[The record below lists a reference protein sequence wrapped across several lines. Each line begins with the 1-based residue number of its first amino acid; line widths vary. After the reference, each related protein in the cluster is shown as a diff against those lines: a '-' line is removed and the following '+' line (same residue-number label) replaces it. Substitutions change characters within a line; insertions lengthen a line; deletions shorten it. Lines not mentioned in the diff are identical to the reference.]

1 MQTLFPES
9 SDHFSHFESPTGWH
23 HRGKK
28 GVNWAQNED
37 FLHFMTVSNNL
48 SGCTRKNV
56 NANLE

>member
-1 MQTLFPES
+1 MQTPFPES
-9 SDHFSHFESPTGWH
+9 SDHFSHFDLPLGGTTG
-23 HRGKK
+23 GQK

-37 FLHFMTVSNNL
+37 FSHFMTVSNNL